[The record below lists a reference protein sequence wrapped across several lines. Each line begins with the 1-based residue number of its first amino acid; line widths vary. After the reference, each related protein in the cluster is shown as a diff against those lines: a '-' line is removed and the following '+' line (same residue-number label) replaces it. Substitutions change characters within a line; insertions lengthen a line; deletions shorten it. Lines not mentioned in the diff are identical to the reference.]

1 MTLVCGGIE
10 MVGKN
15 AWVCVH
21 GWARPGVGSEMSEQ
35 SHQLGHREG
44 AGLGSGG
51 SEPESRGA

>member
-1 MTLVCGGIE
+1 MTLVCAGIE

-15 AWVCVH
+15 ARVCVH

-35 SHQLGHREG
+35 SHQLGHRKG

>member
-1 MTLVCGGIE
+1 MVCAGIE

-15 AWVCVH
+15 ARVCVH

-44 AGLGSGG
+44 AGLGSRG